1 MELKKLKSRIC
12 STYGIEIITLFA
24 AFNNEE
30 SGNFKDRR
38 NHNIF
43 TGMGD
48 G

>member
-30 SGNFKDRR
+30 LGNFKVRR
-38 NHNIF
+38 NHSIF
-43 TGMGD
+43 TAIGD
-48 G
+48 S